1 MWAARHLSLG
11 EEVAIK
17 LVMRDG
23 THDDGSKTD
32 SRFLLE
38 ARVAAQLSRKTR
50 HIVSVTDHGED
61 GPYAYLV
68 MELLEG
74 ESLDARL
81 ARTGPLSVRKA
92 VPILYQIAR
101 ALAVAHSDGIVH
113 RDLKPSNV
121 FVTVDEDGRA
131 LIKILDFGIAKMRSC
146 SARRLPVEE
155 DVLAGRIGG
164 EIAKAAR
171 THATMG
177 GFLLGTP
184 DYMSPEQARADAIDH
199 RADVW
204 ALGVIAYHL
213 LTQRFPFDGETI
225 EELFLRI
232 HIVEQI
238 PIHTYRPDLPPK
250 VGELFEQAFAPR
262 IEERFQSAVAFARAF
277 EKTGELGERS
287 ERATPAPMVKIS
299 LPPPLVVVRSEEHEP
314 EASATNDMIDELY
327 EAYGSGSRLDASREP
342 RERRASRKDDGL
354 HAAGLPSK
362 RPWVRAAVALG
373 LLAFLGAVGSAVWFG
388 LDPAPRTERAE
399 VGSVASPS
407 TSSQEGAPVEAREA
421 IPLPEPAPV
430 IAKTAASPPTILPS
444 APPTAPVAPKR
455 AEPSAEPPRPQAPA
469 PDRSEVF

>member
-1 MWAARHLSLG
+1 
-11 EEVAIK
+11 
-17 LVMRDG
+17 
-23 THDDGSKTD
+23 
-32 SRFLLE
+32 
-38 ARVAAQLSRKTR
+38 
-50 HIVSVTDHGED
+50 
-61 GPYAYLV
+61 
-68 MELLEG
+68 
-74 ESLDARL
+74 
-81 ARTGPLSVRKA
+81 

-101 ALAVAHSDGIVH
+101 ALAVAHADGIVH

-131 LIKILDFGIAKMRSC
+131 LIKILDFGIAKMRSH

-155 DVLAGRIGG
+155 DVLADRIGG

-262 IEERFQSAVAFARAF
+262 IEERFQSAVGFARAF

-287 ERATPAPMVKIS
+287 EGATPAPMVKIS

-314 EASATNDMIDELY
+314 EASATKDMIDELY

-342 RERRASRKDDGL
+342 RGRRASRNDDEL
-354 HAAGLPSK
+354 DAAGLPSK
-362 RPWVRAAVALG
+362 RPWARAAAALG
-373 LLAFLGAVGSAVWFG
+373 LLAFLGAVGTAGWFG
-388 LDPAPRTERAE
+388 LDRDPAPRTERAE
-399 VGSVASPS
+399 VGSVVFPSASS
-407 TSSQEGAPVEAREA
+407 KEGAPIEAREA
-421 IPLPEPAPV
+421 IPLPEPALV
-430 IAKTAASPPTILPS
+430 VAKTAILPS
-444 APPTAPVAPKR
+444 APPAPPVAPKR
-455 AEPSAEPPRPQAPA
+455 AEPSAEPPKPPAPI